1 MDAAEDFP
9 VNNFQKLARKEI
21 ESLMEASTEGLAVA
35 FLQRLPCGHH
45 RMRTLILAE
54 VQEMRRIM
62 HAVEEPNQIG
72 GLPTPRL
79 R

>member
-1 MDAAEDFP
+1 
-9 VNNFQKLARKEI
+9 
-21 ESLMEASTEGLAVA
+21 MEASTEGLAVA